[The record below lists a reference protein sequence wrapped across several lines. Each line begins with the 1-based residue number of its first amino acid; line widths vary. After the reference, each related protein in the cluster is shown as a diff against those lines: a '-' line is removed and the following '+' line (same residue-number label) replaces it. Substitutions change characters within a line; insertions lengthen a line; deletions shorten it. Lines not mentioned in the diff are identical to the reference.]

1 MQNCTTRLWLYNK
14 MSQFVATI
22 KKINSIDNLNI
33 VEFDFHGLTL
43 KMMSLDLN
51 DDVQVGKKVKLSVKP
66 TNISIAKNLIGEISL
81 SNQIVATIENLEN
94 GQLLSSVSLKV
105 HNTLLES
112 IITVDSSKRMNLQIG
127 EVVTILIKAS
137 NLSIGEVLN
146 D

>member
-1 MQNCTTRLWLYNK
+1 
-14 MSQFVATI
+14 MSQLVATI

-51 DDVQVGKKVKLSVKP
+51 ADVQVSKKVKLSVKP

-94 GQLLSSVSLKV
+94 GQLLSSISLKV
-105 HNTLLES
+105 HNTILES

-127 EVVTILIKAS
+127 GNVTILIKAS
-137 NLSIGEVLN
+137 DLSISEVLN

>member
-1 MQNCTTRLWLYNK
+1 
-14 MSQFVATI
+14 MSQLVATI

-51 DDVQVGKKVKLSVKP
+51 ADIQVGKKVKLSVKP

-94 GQLLSSVSLKV
+94 GQLLSSISLKV
-105 HNTLLES
+105 HNTILES

-127 EVVTILIKAS
+127 ESVTILIKAS
-137 NLSIGEVLN
+137 NLSIAEVLN

>member
-1 MQNCTTRLWLYNK
+1 
-14 MSQFVATI
+14 MSQLVATI

-51 DDVQVGKKVKLSVKP
+51 ADVQVGKKVKLSVKP

-105 HNTLLES
+105 HNTILES
-112 IITVDSSKRMNLQIG
+112 IITVNSSKRMNLQIG
-127 EVVTILIKAS
+127 ESVTILIKAS
-137 NLSIGEVLN
+137 NLSIAEVLN

>member
-1 MQNCTTRLWLYNK
+1 
-14 MSQFVATI
+14 MSQLVATI
-22 KKINSIDNLNI
+22 KKINSVDNLNI
-33 VEFDFHGLTL
+33 VEFDFNGLTL

-51 DDVQVGKKVKLSVKP
+51 DDVKIGKKVELSVKP
-66 TNISIAKNLIGEISL
+66 SNISIAKNLIGEISL
-81 SNQIVATIENLEN
+81 SNQIVATIQSLEN
-94 GQLLSSVSLKV
+94 GQLLTSVILKI
-105 HNTLLES
+105 NDTILES

>member
-1 MQNCTTRLWLYNK
+1 
-14 MSQFVATI
+14 MSQLVATI
-22 KKINSIDNLNI
+22 KKINSVDNLNI
-33 VEFDFHGLTL
+33 VEFDFNGLTL

-51 DDVQVGKKVKLSVKP
+51 DDVKIGKKVKLSVKP
-66 TNISIAKNLIGEISL
+66 SNISIAKNLTGEISL
-81 SNQIVATIENLEN
+81 SNQIVATIQSLEN
-94 GQLLSSVSLKV
+94 GQLLTSVILKI
-105 HNTLLES
+105 NDTLLES

>member
-1 MQNCTTRLWLYNK
+1 

-51 DDVQVGKKVKLSVKP
+51 ADVQVGKKVKLSVKP

-105 HNTLLES
+105 YNTLLES

-137 NLSIGEVLN
+137 NLSIEEVIN

>member
-1 MQNCTTRLWLYNK
+1 
-14 MSQFVATI
+14 MSQLVATI

-51 DDVQVGKKVKLSVKP
+51 ADVQVSKKVKLSVKP

-94 GQLLSSVSLKV
+94 GQLLSSISLKV
-105 HNTLLES
+105 HNTILES

-127 EVVTILIKAS
+127 ESVTILIKAS

>member
-1 MQNCTTRLWLYNK
+1 
-14 MSQFVATI
+14 MSQLVATI

-51 DDVQVGKKVKLSVKP
+51 ADVQVSKKVKLSVKP

-127 EVVTILIKAS
+127 ESVTILIKAS

>member
-1 MQNCTTRLWLYNK
+1 
-14 MSQFVATI
+14 MSQLVATI

-51 DDVQVGKKVKLSVKP
+51 TDVQVGKKVKLSVKP

-94 GQLLSSVSLKV
+94 GQLLSSISLKV
-105 HNTLLES
+105 HNTILES
-112 IITVDSSKRMNLQIG
+112 IITVDSSKRMNLQKDDI
-127 EVVTILIKAS
+127 VTILIKAS
-137 NLSIGEVLN
+137 DLSIEEIFN

>member
-1 MQNCTTRLWLYNK
+1 
-14 MSQFVATI
+14 MSQLVATI

-33 VEFDFHGLTL
+33 VEFDFNGLTL

-51 DDVQVGKKVKLSVKP
+51 ADVQVSKKVKLSVKP

-94 GQLLSSVSLKV
+94 GQLLSSISLKV
-105 HNTLLES
+105 HNTILES

-127 EVVTILIKAS
+127 ESVTILIKAS
-137 NLSIGEVLN
+137 NLSIAEVLN